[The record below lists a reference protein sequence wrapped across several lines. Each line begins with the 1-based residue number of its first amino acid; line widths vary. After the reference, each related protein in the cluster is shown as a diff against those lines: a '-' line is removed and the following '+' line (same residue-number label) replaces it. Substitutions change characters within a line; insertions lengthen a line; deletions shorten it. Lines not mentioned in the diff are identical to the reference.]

1 MNKVAKV
8 FFRSRGYVWNIGY
21 RPSLGSYEKRKLGL
35 FNFMNFMG
43 LLAGIIIPVIGLFSK
58 GHFPPAVWLAGCSPA
73 IISLAVLILT
83 RHEQYELARIL
94 YFTLY
99 PLMTALTYA
108 QHIDAGIEF
117 FFVLYVVLSVF
128 FLKNVYNIIFSFTLS
143 MTCYFMVA
151 AVWKRYD
158 YSLEQHNFYLYL
170 FNHVLAIFFI
180 FYGLLMIKIEN
191 TRYQNQTR
199 DKNWQLRR
207 SNLKIL
213 RQKADLSDKAV
224 LLEEQTRQLT
234 GLNTLKN
241 KLFSIIA
248 HDLKSPL
255 YALRN
260 LFRNVQLY
268 DLPGEEIKI
277 LVPEF
282 INELTYTT
290 GLMENLLQWAKSQM
304 QAESVKPQLLDIA
317 GITGEVLQLLRLQAD
332 AKRIY
337 IDSKIHRPV
346 YVYADKDMIN
356 LVLRNLLSNA
366 IKFTPEEGSIFIE
379 AREMR
384 SHIEVVV
391 QDTGT
396 GISEEGL
403 KRLMEANYY
412 STRGTEGEAGTGLG
426 LMLCKEFLSRN
437 GGEMR
442 IESEPGKGSI
452 FAFTLPKGG
461 EGGGWAEAG
470 RGGEGGSGSNGVGGE
485 GAPGSAEVADGI

>member
-1 MNKVAKV
+1 MNKAAKN
-8 FFRSRGYVWNIGY
+8 FFHLRDSIWNIGY

-35 FNFMNFMG
+35 FNFMNFVG
-43 LLAGIIIPVIGLFSK
+43 VLAGIVIPVIGLFSK
-58 GHFPPAVWLAGCSPA
+58 GHFPPAVWVAACSPA
-73 IISLAVLILT
+73 VISTAVLLLV
-83 RHEQYELARIL
+83 RQEKYEPARML

-99 PLMTALTYA
+99 PLMTALAYE

-117 FFVLYVVLSVF
+117 FFVLYAVLSVF
-128 FLKNVYNIIFSFTLS
+128 FLKNIFNIVVSFTLS
-143 MTCYFMVA
+143 MTWFFLA
-151 AVWKRYD
+151 HAVWKEHD
-158 YSLEQHNFYLYL
+158 YSLADHDYYLYL
-170 FNHVLAIFFI
+170 FNHLLAIIFI
-180 FYGLLMIKIEN
+180 FYSLLLIKNEN

-199 DKNWQLRR
+199 DKSWQLRR

-213 RQKADLSDKAV
+213 RQKADISGKAV
-224 LLEEQTRQLT
+224 LLEQQTQQLT
-234 GLNTLKN
+234 ELNTLKN

-255 YALRN
+255 YALRT
-260 LFRNVQLY
+260 LFHNIQLY
-268 DLPGEEIKI
+268 DLPGDEVKLLI
-277 LVPEF
+277 PEVV
-282 INELTYTT
+282 NELTYTT

-317 GITGEVLQLLRLQAD
+317 GITGEVLQLLRLQAE
-332 AKRIY
+332 AKKIY
-337 IDSKIHRPV
+337 IDSKIQRPV

-412 STRGTEGEAGTGLG
+412 TTRGTVGEAGTGLG
-426 LMLCKEFLSRN
+426 LMLVKEFLSRN

-442 IESEPGKGSI
+442 IESEPGKGST

-461 EGGGWAEAG
+461 
-470 RGGEGGSGSNGVGGE
+470 GEGP
-485 GAPGSAEVADGI
+485 ALP